1 MRGGIPAIRIALPER
16 GDQTGISALDDDGR
30 ESESR
35 MVLAGLLIVMAVA
48 GLILLVTALVGHG
61 VAGG

>member
-1 MRGGIPAIRIALPER
+1 MRGGIPAIRIALPEC
-16 GDQTGISALDDDGR
+16 GHQMGSFDLDDDGR

-35 MVLAGLLIVMAVA
+35 MVLVGLLIIMAVA

-61 VAGG
+61 VAAG